1 MKYEGDDQH
10 CEFFVYTTPGY
21 TFAMTHNSMIYSFED
36 YCYSIG
42 DDGSYSDIWI
52 CEELEELDFDEIDCW
67 VD

>member
-21 TFAMTHNSMIYSFED
+21 TFAITHNSMIYSFED
-36 YCYSIG
+36 YCYG
-42 DDGSYSDIWI
+42 DDFNLWI
-52 CEELEELDFDEIDCW
+52 CDELEWIDFDEVDCW